1 MIRADTKIDRHFQ
14 DGLTL
19 LFLDTE
25 FATLINTQPSDL
37 ISLALVAPTGQR
49 FYAEITDFPLGRC
62 TDFVKREVL
71 PLTAMIPC
79 LRAPRTQVAAELA
92 RWLAA
97 LPPFAVLADYTGDF
111 ELLVGLV
118 RELPANC
125 RGCVDL
131 DLLPEHPDFHLA
143 MVSSHARHGGMW
155 HHALYD
161 AIGLMEGWLA
171 VPPRE
176 N

>member
-1 MIRADTKIDRHFQ
+1 MDLKNLPEE
-14 DGLTL
+14 LTL

-25 FATLINTQPSDL
+25 FTTLINTQPSDL
-37 ISLALVAPTGQR
+37 ISLALVAPSGER

-62 TDFVKREVL
+62 TEFVKREVL

-79 LRAPRTQVAAELA
+79 LRAPRTLVAAELA

-97 LPPFAVLADYTGDF
+97 LPPFAVLADYEGDF
-111 ELLVGLV
+111 ELMLGLVGK
-118 RELPANC
+118 LPAHC

-131 DLLPEHPDFHLA
+131 DLLPEDPDFHAA

-161 AIGLMEGWLA
+161 AIGLMEGWQA
-171 VPPRE
+171 VRSPE
-176 N
+176 S